1 MQKELKRVP
10 GSQVTGPVMMAMARR
25 RVAQWDAL
33 ALSPQNVQL
42 NTLMSHCH
50 TAAQTQFGRDHQLGM
65 VRSYE
70 DFKRQV
76 PIRKYADFEPYIDRM
91 KLGQRDILWPGLITY
106 FGCSS
111 GTSHTAAKNK
121 FLPISYQQI
130 RWQQKA
136 GFDLIAR
143 YLTLTDDRTF
153 TSGYSIGLFP
163 PSVLKPEGPG
173 VVVGSNPG
181 IMMRHLP
188 IPARIA
194 TLPRPP
200 LRDIENY
207 DEKLSIMARSFL
219 SHDIRSISGTT
230 CWFSIF
236 FDRVLEEANKSGR
249 SFERIEQLWPNLK
262 VLFGGGIYA
271 RPYLKLIEERVGRPV
286 ALMDN
291 YNASEG
297 GLFAVT
303 DRLNEDGM
311 LMIPD
316 RGVFF
321 EFVPMAEENSS
332 NPTRVPLWQVELGVV
347 YSVVLTTSSGLFAY
361 AIGDYVRFTS
371 VFPHRME
378 FAGRASGVLSLTQEL
393 TTSIEIERA
402 VERAISKQPC
412 KVVDYSAAAEVGV
425 GGAGKGR
432 YVLYAEFTEPPHDST
447 GFIQEFDRSLREQN
461 RVYNEHRKNDVGIL
475 PPRLVALPIGTGQR
489 FMAALGFS
497 SVQTKYPHI
506 IDERKRGVLL
516 SLIGH

>member
-1 MQKELKRVP
+1 
-10 GSQVTGPVMMAMARR
+10 
-25 RVAQWDAL
+25 
-33 ALSPQNVQL
+33 
-42 NTLMSHCH
+42 
-50 TAAQTQFGRDHQLGM
+50 
-65 VRSYE
+65 
-70 DFKRQV
+70 
-76 PIRKYADFEPYIDRM
+76 
-91 KLGQRDILWPGLITY
+91 
-106 FGCSS
+106 
-111 GTSHTAAKNK
+111 
-121 FLPISYQQI
+121 
-130 RWQQKA
+130 
-136 GFDLIAR
+136 
-143 YLTLTDDRTF
+143 
-153 TSGYSIGLFP
+153 
-163 PSVLKPEGPG
+163 
-173 VVVGSNPG
+173 
-181 IMMRHLP
+181 
-188 IPARIA
+188 
-194 TLPRPP
+194 
-200 LRDIENY
+200 
-207 DEKLSIMARSFL
+207 
-219 SHDIRSISGTT
+219 
-230 CWFSIF
+230 
-236 FDRVLEEANKSGR
+236 VLEEANKFGR
-249 SFERIEQLWPNLK
+249 NCDRIEQLWPNLK

-332 NPTRVPLWQVELGVV
+332 NPTRVPLWEVEPGVV

-402 VERAISKQPC
+402 VESAIAKHSC
-412 KVVDYSAAAEVGV
+412 RVVDYSAAAEVGV

-432 YVLYAEFTEPPHDST
+432 YVLYAEFIEPPRDFAA
-447 GFIQEFDRSLREQN
+447 FIEEFDRSLREQN

-475 PPRLVALPIGTGQR
+475 SPRLVALPTGTAQR

-506 IDERKRGVLL
+506 IDERKRAVLH
-516 SLIGH
+516 SLIGLPGE